1 MGHKKVNPE
10 LSKEDFALFKELILN
25 KSGLHFD
32 ESKRDSLRISLLA
45 RTTALGLGGFRE
57 YYEYLLT
64 RDQEFKELLNLITVN
79 ETYFFRDK
87 NQFQALQQKILPELL
102 GKKNRIKI
110 WSAGCSTGEEPYSI
124 AMVLHEFKKGG
135 AYILATDVSQQAL
148 DKARDAAYGERS
160 LREVGDHYKN
170 KYFQRV
176 GRKYKLSE
184 EIRKMVEFRYF
195 NLISDRYP
203 PFGQTDWDIIFC
215 RNVTIY
221 FKLESTKRV
230 VEKFYNLLVNGGYLF
245 LGYSETLH
253 GISDRFQLVQVG
265 EVFLYKKEKEPPPR
279 PKRPRLPKTLKA
291 SHKNR
296 SLNPKEI
303 LRKAWKDIREE
314 KFDQAVQK
322 LQDLRE
328 EGHNSPEV
336 LLTLTWASMAVGKEE
351 EALTTIGEIL
361 CRDPLC
367 QDAYFLRGV
376 IFSDRGEIQ
385 QAINEFKKALYIK
398 RDHILARVYLGDLYR
413 RQGRDTEAI
422 REYRNALNLLLKAS
436 QEDLGPY
443 AGGFTPKMLIHTY
456 LDYLKEEETKNG

>member
-1 MGHKKVNPE
+1 MGYKKVDPE
-10 LSKEDFALFKELILN
+10 LSREDFALFKELILN

-32 ESKRDSLRISLLA
+32 ENKRDSLRISLLA
-45 RTTALGLGGFRE
+45 RTTALGLGSFRE

-64 RDQEFKELLNLITVN
+64 RDGEFKELLNLITVN
-79 ETYFFRDK
+79 ETHFFRDK

-102 GKKNRIKI
+102 GKKSRVKI

-124 AMVLHEFKKGG
+124 AMVLREFKKGD

-148 DKARDAAYGERS
+148 DKARDAIYGERS
-160 LREVGDHYKN
+160 LREVGDYYKN

-184 EIRKMVEFRYF
+184 EIRKMVDFRYF

-230 VEKFYNLLVNGGYLF
+230 VEKFYNLLVDGGYLF

-265 EVFLYKKEKEPPPR
+265 EAFLYKKEKEPPPR
-279 PKRPRLPKTLKA
+279 PKRRQLPKTPKE
-291 SHKNR
+291 KPKR
-296 SLNPKEI
+296 SLNPEET
-303 LRKAWKDIREE
+303 LRKAWEDIREE

-322 LQDLRE
+322 LHDLKQ
-328 EGHNSPEV
+328 EGHDSPEV
-336 LLTLTWASMAVGKEE
+336 LLALTWASMALGKEE
-351 EALTTIGEIL
+351 EALTTIREIL
-361 CRDPLC
+361 RRDPLC

-376 IFSDRGEIQ
+376 IFSDRGEIH
-385 QAINEFKKALYIK
+385 QAIDEFKKTLYIK

-413 RQGRDTEAI
+413 RQGRDAEAI
-422 REYRNALNLLLKAS
+422 REYRNALNFLLKAS

-443 AGGFTPKMLIHTY
+443 AGGFTPKMLIYTY
-456 LDYLKEEETKNG
+456 LNHLKERETKNG